1 MTTNPYKDNADCN
14 TREEYLKMLSD
25 EYDIDEETVNFI
37 ADILGETEDFDGLV
51 TALEDYQE
59 DEGFF

>member
-1 MTTNPYKDNADCN
+1 MTTNTYKDNADCN

-37 ADILGETEDFDGLV
+37 ADILGGTEDFDGLV
-51 TALEDYQE
+51 TTLENLS
-59 DEGFF
+59 GR